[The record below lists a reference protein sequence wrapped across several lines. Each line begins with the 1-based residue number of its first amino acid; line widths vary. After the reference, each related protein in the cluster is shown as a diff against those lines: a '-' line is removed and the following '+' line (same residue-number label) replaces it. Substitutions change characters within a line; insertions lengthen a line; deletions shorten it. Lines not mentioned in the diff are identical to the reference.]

1 MAKKREKITDNPKLR
16 TKKLSDGNLR
26 YYLEYYYGYTIGS
39 NGNPKPIRKKEFLKL
54 TIPEK
59 PPRNPLEKRDYE
71 ETIEQAHRIRRER
84 EIEFLEDKEGYKFK
98 REKKINF
105 LQFFEEYIAN
115 YTKAD
120 KRVILSA
127 YNRFKDF
134 LRLTDEYSRFTNY
147 IEPKQITSSMI
158 WDFVD
163 YLVSISNGTGA
174 QTTFKR
180 FKKVIKYAT
189 TKGVFDKNPCDE
201 ILVKTDNLILRKNV
215 LSVEEIGQLLRT
227 PTDTNPEIKK
237 AFVFSL
243 YMGLRYCDIKV
254 LRFENI
260 DFANKQLLFNQR
272 KTGKRVTLPIS
283 DYILE
288 LIGKPKASNKELIFE
303 GLPTNEGCNKALKK
317 WVEQA
322 GIMKHITW
330 HCARHSFATNI
341 LKSGANIK
349 TTQELLGHASL
360 RYTEVYVRA
369 IDEAKTRAI
378 NSLPT
383 FNIKNYE

>member
-1 MAKKREKITDNPKLR
+1 MVKKREKITDNPKLR

-134 LRLTDEYSRFTNY
+134 LRLTDEYNRFESY
-147 IEPKQITSSMI
+147 IEPKQITSDMMR
-158 WDFVD
+158 DFVE
-163 YLVSISNGTGA
+163 YLVSISSGTGA

-189 TKGVFDKNPCDE
+189 TKGVFDKNPCEE
-201 ILVKTDNLILRKNV
+201 IIVKTDDLLLSKPW
-215 LSVEEIGQLLRT
+215 LSVDEIRQLLRIQ
-227 PTDTNPEIKK
+227 TDINPITKK
-237 AFVFSL
+237 AFIFTL
-243 YMGLRYCDIKV
+243 YTGVRYCDVKD
-254 LRFENI
+254 LTYENV
-260 DFANKQLLFNQR
+260 DFANRQLIFKQG
-272 KTGKRVTLPIS
+272 KTGKRLNIPIS

-288 LIGKPKASNKELIFE
+288 LIGKPKTSNKELIFE
-303 GLPTNEGCNKALKK
+303 HLPTNAGVNKAIKK
-317 WVEQA
+317 WMQQA
-322 GIMKHITW
+322 GITKHITY
-330 HCARHSFATNI
+330 HCARHSFGTN
-341 LKSGANIK
+341 LLEHGANIK
-349 TTQELLGHASL
+349 TTQNLLGHASL

-378 NSLPT
+378 NSLPI
-383 FNIKNYE
+383 FNIEDYE